1 MERSDAATQQQQLLP
16 RLKIAFVV
24 LVAVSAGLIAAYAD
38 GSLSQVLTAV
48 GGGTLVGVGL
58 VWLAFPSSS
67 DESESPERSVNR
79 R

>member
-16 RLKIAFVV
+16 RLKIGFVV
-24 LVAVSAGLIAAYAD
+24 LVAVSAGLIAAYAN
-38 GSLSQVLTAV
+38 GSLLQVLVSV
-48 GGGTLVGVGL
+48 GGGVLVGVGL

-67 DESESPERSVNR
+67 EESESPERSVNR

>member
-16 RLKIAFVV
+16 RLKVAFVV

-38 GSLSQVLTAV
+38 GSFREALFAV

-58 VWLAFPSSS
+58 VWIAFPSSS
-67 DESESPERSVNR
+67 GESESPDRSVNR